1 VDRKHFPLG
10 CNSWVAH
17 MKEEAW
23 QTAAW
28 EADLPTI
35 FYKTWQ
41 AEIPDLLLCCTAG
54 RCLPAT
60 VAPLPACPQTVVLCL
75 ALCPSLSEVSPIT
88 FVLTCLSSIAM
99 RTKRFWWELNGNKRN
114 LMGTWWEQ
122 KDFDEL
128 LMGTRGT
135 WWELFAN
142 LVRTKGFWWDID
154 GNKRNLMGTWW
165 EIKSPSLQK
174 DKKHPLG
181 ACLHHP
187 IGSPLQKLRNI
198 PRGMLVPNNAS
209 RWVGSREQEKNL
221 WEYSMP
227 CHEIF
232 FIYLFSMWQISSD
245 MAKYSMTCHHILC
258 HITKIFF
265 GINQGLLTLN
275 MGLADIA
282 LKWSL
287 MWGLEDKRK

>member
-1 VDRKHFPLG
+1 
-10 CNSWVAH
+10 
-17 MKEEAW
+17 
-23 QTAAW
+23 
-28 EADLPTI
+28 
-35 FYKTWQ
+35 
-41 AEIPDLLLCCTAG
+41 
-54 RCLPAT
+54 
-60 VAPLPACPQTVVLCL
+60 
-75 ALCPSLSEVSPIT
+75 
-88 FVLTCLSSIAM
+88 
-99 RTKRFWWELNGNKRN
+99 
-114 LMGTWWEQ
+114 
-122 KDFDEL
+122 
-128 LMGTRGT
+128 MGTRGT
-135 WWELFAN
+135 WWKLFGN

-209 RWVGSREQEKNL
+209 KWVGSHEQEKIFENI
-221 WEYSMP
+221 P
-227 CHEIF
+227 CHVMKSFLYICFHVANFKWHGKIF
-232 FIYLFSMWQISSD
+232 HD
-245 MAKYSMTCHHILC
+245 MHHILC

-275 MGLADIA
+275 MGLAGIA

-287 MWGLEDKRK
+287 KWGLEDERK

>member
-1 VDRKHFPLG
+1 MPVAIMMDEWSVDRKHVPLG

-41 AEIPDLLLCCTAG
+41 AEIPDLLLCCCSAG

-114 LMGTWWEQ
+114 LMGT
-122 KDFDEL
+122 
-128 LMGTRGT
+128 
-135 WWELFAN
+135 
-142 LVRTKGFWWDID
+142 KGFWWVID
-154 GNKRNLMGTWW
+154 GNKRNLMRIVSELSENKRILMSYWW
-165 EIKSPSLQK
+165 EQEEL
-174 DKKHPLG
+174 DEN
-181 ACLHHP
+181 CL
-187 IGSPLQKLRNI
+187 R
-198 PRGMLVPNNAS
+198 
-209 RWVGSREQEKNL
+209 
-221 WEYSMP
+221 
-227 CHEIF
+227 
-232 FIYLFSMWQISSD
+232 
-245 MAKYSMTCHHILC
+245 T
-258 HITKIFF
+258 
-265 GINQGLLTLN
+265 
-275 MGLADIA
+275 
-282 LKWSL
+282 
-287 MWGLEDKRK
+287 

>member
-1 VDRKHFPLG
+1 MMDEWSVDRKHFPLG
-10 CNSWVAH
+10 CNPWVAH

-23 QTAAW
+23 PTAAW

-41 AEIPDLLLCCTAG
+41 AEIPDLLLCCCTAG

-122 KDFDEL
+122 TDFDEL

-135 WWELFAN
+135 WWELFPNLVRTKGFWWELFAN

-209 RWVGSREQEKNL
+209 KWVGSREQEKIFENI
-221 WEYSMP
+221 P
-227 CHEIF
+227 CHVMKSFLYICF
-232 FIYLFSMWQISSD
+232 PCGKFQVTWQNIPWHVIIYYAMSP
-245 MAKYSMTCHHILC
+245 KYFLES
-258 HITKIFF
+258 TKVYW
-265 GINQGLLTLN
+265 L
-275 MGLADIA
+275 
-282 LKWSL
+282 
-287 MWGLEDKRK
+287 